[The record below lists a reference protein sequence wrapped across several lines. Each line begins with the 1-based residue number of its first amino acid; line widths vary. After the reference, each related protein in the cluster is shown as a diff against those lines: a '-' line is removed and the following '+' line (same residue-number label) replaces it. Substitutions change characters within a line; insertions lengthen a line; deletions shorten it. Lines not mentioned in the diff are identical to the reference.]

1 MERAHLDIG
10 EGVVRLSA
18 LCRRADK
25 LIAHSTGLKAEEVH
39 CLVALYLDAPH
50 CIKSLCQIL
59 NLSASRTSRV
69 LRSLEHLGLVVRA
82 VHPSDHRMGT
92 ITLTMTGTRTAEHL
106 LEVADEVGRHIL
118 GSIPPRIES
127 LLSKFIAISD

>member
-1 MERAHLDIG
+1 MERAHRDIG

-25 LIAHSTGLKAEEVH
+25 LIAQSTGLKAEEVH

-50 CIKSLCQIL
+50 CVKNLCHIL

-92 ITLTMTGTRTAEHL
+92 LTLTGTGTRTAEHV
-106 LEVADEVGRHIL
+106 LEVADDVGRQIL
-118 GSIPPRIES
+118 GSIPRQVES
-127 LLSKFIAISD
+127 LFSRFIAISD